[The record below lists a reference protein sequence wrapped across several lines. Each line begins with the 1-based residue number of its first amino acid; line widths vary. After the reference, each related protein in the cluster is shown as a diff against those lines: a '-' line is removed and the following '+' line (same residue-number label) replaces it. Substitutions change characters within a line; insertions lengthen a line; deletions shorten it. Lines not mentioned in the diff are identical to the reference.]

1 MTKGG
6 GYMKILKG
14 LTLVTTLVLALAAQ
28 GIAAGSLTTSSVL
41 VAPQTDEPGVS
52 SGLVLK
58 KGYGVSVSATGD
70 MCPFGGAFCVGP
82 DGYASS
88 DTTQS
93 AFGGFVLPGAPAW
106 GLVGRVGSGPWVQ
119 VGDGPTT
126 LSGEGELVFAV
137 NDDLF
142 GDNTGDGFMVTV
154 SYKESGVS
162 RTCWPGWGYGDEN
175 HVHCGPPGQAKK
187 NGESSQ
193 PTTQGSSNN
202 GGSEEEHGKS
212 EENGNPKT

>member
-1 MTKGG
+1 
-6 GYMKILKG
+6 MKILKG
-14 LTLVTTLVLALAAQ
+14 LTLVTTVVLALAAQ
-28 GIAAGSLTTSSVL
+28 GSAAGSVTTSNVF
-41 VAPQTDEPGVS
+41 VGPKTDEPGVS

-58 KGYGVSVSATGD
+58 KGHGVSVSATGN
-70 MCPFGGAFCVGP
+70 MCPFGGTFCVGP
-82 DGYASS
+82 DGYASF

-126 LSGEGELVFAV
+126 LSGKGELVFAV

-154 SYKESGVS
+154 SYRESGVS

-175 HVHCGPPGQAKK
+175 HEHCGPPGLANKP
-187 NGESSQ
+187 E
-193 PTTQGSSNN
+193 QGSSN
-202 GGSEEEHGKS
+202 EHGKS
-212 EENGNPKT
+212 EQEHGKSGEDEHGNGNPKK